1 MKKLGNKG
9 IVMVMGF
16 LVACM
21 LSVSSVKAQG
31 SVSFQVF
38 YDELQPYGTWVNH
51 NHYGYVWMPR
61 VDRGFVPYA
70 TNGYWINTEYGNTW
84 VSDYSWGWA
93 PFHYGR
99 WFYDDFYGWMWV
111 PDSAW
116 GPAWV
121 VWRSGGGYYG
131 WAPLMPGFGYSAS
144 YNYYNRIPHHY
155 WSFVP
160 YRYIT
165 YRSVYRHCVP
175 RPHVVRI
182 YNQTTIV
189 TNNYTDNRRRTYF
202 TGPSRREIERTTQE
216 RVRVYSVNDQSRPGR
231 TAVERDRVS
240 LYKPEIDNSN
250 SSRLNSMPSQYMRDN
265 GKGKLEQVEARR
277 ERTSEAYRE
286 RSLENELPKK
296 QDERRETTEKRG
308 GLEQMERTQQRDMQR
323 ESEAFER
330 FRNEREN
337 PVRETERNRAE
348 ESRKLEQMNE
358 QRRSNNTE
366 LRRQQFEKQNEM
378 LEEQRNL
385 QRQNYPRE
393 DQRRSNTSEMR
404 KDQFE
409 KQNEMLQRQNDLQR
423 QRDNAV
429 REQQRNNENIRRQQF
444 ERQNSEREPGLQNEM
459 RRQERQPQSLQRM
472 QRPNQERFSQPN
484 SNVERQRSGSQQE
497 IRRSTFDQNRQAPAR
512 NHGGNSGGNNAPRRH
527 N

>member
-1 MKKLGNKG
+1 MKKMGNRG

-16 LVACM
+16 LLACI
-21 LSVSSVKAQG
+21 LGVSSAKAQG

-38 YDELQPYGTWVNH
+38 YDELQPYGTWIHH
-51 NHYGYVWMPR
+51 NQYGYVWMPR

-70 TNGYWINTEYGNTW
+70 TSGYWINTEYGNTW

-131 WAPLMPGFGYSAS
+131 WAPLMPGFGYSVS

-202 TGPSRREIERTTQE
+202 TGP
-216 RVRVYSVNDQSRPGR
+216 
-231 TAVERDRVS
+231 
-240 LYKPEIDNSN
+240 
-250 SSRLNSMPSQYMRDN
+250 
-265 GKGKLEQVEARR
+265 
-277 ERTSEAYRE
+277 
-286 RSLENELPKK
+286 
-296 QDERRETTEKRG
+296 
-308 GLEQMERTQQRDMQR
+308 
-323 ESEAFER
+323 
-330 FRNEREN
+330 
-337 PVRETERNRAE
+337 
-348 ESRKLEQMNE
+348 
-358 QRRSNNTE
+358 
-366 LRRQQFEKQNEM
+366 
-378 LEEQRNL
+378 
-385 QRQNYPRE
+385 
-393 DQRRSNTSEMR
+393 
-404 KDQFE
+404 
-409 KQNEMLQRQNDLQR
+409 
-423 QRDNAV
+423 
-429 REQQRNNENIRRQQF
+429 
-444 ERQNSEREPGLQNEM
+444 
-459 RRQERQPQSLQRM
+459 
-472 QRPNQERFSQPN
+472 
-484 SNVERQRSGSQQE
+484 
-497 IRRSTFDQNRQAPAR
+497 
-512 NHGGNSGGNNAPRRH
+512 
-527 N
+527 